1 MGNRPDVMPGDALTY
16 QSYDKPWANVSN
28 APFRLFKHY
37 VHEGGIST
45 PLVAHWPEGIRKPHT
60 VHDACH
66 VVDILPTILAVTG
79 GSYLGELGG
88 NAIQPAQG
96 QSLLPLLQ
104 DQPWTREE
112 PIFFEHEGNCAIRQG
127 AFKLVKQF
135 GGPWELYDMDV
146 DRTELSNL
154 AGKNRPVEDRLIRQY
169 EGWATANG
177 VMDWNIALPRLLQ
190 AWKLESAEG

>member
-1 MGNRPDVMPGDALTY
+1 MVPIWEN
-16 QSYDKPWANVSN
+16 W
-28 APFRLFKHY
+28 
-37 VHEGGIST
+37 
-45 PLVAHWPEGIRKPHT
+45 
-60 VHDACH
+60 
-66 VVDILPTILAVTG
+66 
-79 GSYLGELGG
+79 GG

-104 DQPWTREE
+104 DQPWMREE

-127 AFKLVKQF
+127 SFKLVKQF